1 MTIPTVDQ
9 LQRGIALADQI
20 AVREKEIT
28 GILGNHTADPVPAAA
43 THSPAKAGHGKLMRE
58 LAVVCVGAITLG
70 VSAMAA
76 NKPAKPEDLAKMEA
90 ALPEK
95 APATPKKARKVL
107 VYGNANGFVH
117 SSIALGEQTIAK
129 LGEKTGAYASTITD
143 DPAAFDDLSGY
154 DAVMLVSCT
163 GHFLLP
169 KVDIGKAPDKAATD
183 EEKKAFDAKKK
194 EAEGAIAPYKE
205 KEMQRFDN
213 LLAFVKAGRGLA
225 GIHASSD
232 AYYDWP
238 EWGVVIGGYFN
249 GHPYHKVTVK
259 IDDTK
264 SPITAGFGGK
274 EYPIDDET
282 YTFKKDPWSR
292 DKLHILTS
300 LDVTKFTPDDV
311 KKENR
316 PYDHDYGISWIH
328 EYGKGRVFYCAHGH
342 SEHVYSEKPMLQEY
356 LAGVQ
361 YALGDLDGDATPSSA
376 PKSDSAK

>member
-1 MTIPTVDQ
+1 VH
-9 LQRGIALADQI
+9 RVS
-20 AVREKEIT
+20 AVLVGMLT
-28 GILGNHTADPVPAAA
+28 FAA
-43 THSPAKAGHGKLMRE
+43 P
-58 LAVVCVGAITLG
+58 
-70 VSAMAA
+70 AMAA
-76 NKPAKPEDLAKMEA
+76 NKPAKPEDIAKMEA
-90 ALPEK
+90 ALPDK

-117 SSIALGEQTIAK
+117 SSIALGQQTVAK

-169 KVDIGKAPDKAATD
+169 RVDIGKAPDKSATD
-183 EEKKAFDAKKK
+183 EDKKAYDAKKK
-194 EAEGAIAPYKE
+194 EAEASIAPHKDKE
-205 KEMQRFDN
+205 KQRFEN
-213 LLAFVKAGRGLA
+213 LLAFIKAGKGLA

-259 IDDTK
+259 IDDPK

-282 YTFKKDPWSR
+282 YTFRKDPWSR
-292 DKLHILTS
+292 DHLHILTS
-300 LDVTKFTPDDV
+300 LDVSKFTPDDV

-328 EYGKGRVFYCAHGH
+328 GYGKGRVFYCAHGH
-342 SEHVYSEKPMLQEY
+342 SERVYSEKPMLQQY
-356 LAGVQ
+356 LAGLQ
-361 YALGDLDGDATPSSA
+361 YALGDLEADDTPSSGA
-376 PKSDSAK
+376 KTGSPK

>member
-1 MTIPTVDQ
+1 MRFQITDISQSPTF
-9 LQRGIALADQI
+9 
-20 AVREKEIT
+20 
-28 GILGNHTADPVPAAA
+28 DPRPDRPRP
-43 THSPAKAGHGKLMRE
+43 SGHGTLIRKLTAACFGAML
-58 LAVVCVGAITLG
+58 LAAP
-70 VSAMAA
+70 APAA

-90 ALPEK
+90 ALPDK

-117 SSIALGEQTIAK
+117 SSIALGGQTIAK
-129 LGEKTGAYASTITD
+129 LGGKTGAYASTITD

-169 KVDIGKAPDKAATD
+169 RVDAGKAPDKNATD
-183 EEKKAFDAKKK
+183 EEKKAYEAKKQ
-194 EAEGAIAPYKE
+194 EAEGAVASYKE
-205 KEMQRFDN
+205 KEKQRFDN
-213 LLAFVKAGRGLA
+213 LLAFIKGGKGLA

-232 AYYDWP
+232 AYYDWS

-249 GHPYHKVTVK
+249 GHPYHKVTIK
-259 IDDTK
+259 IDDPR
-264 SPITAGFGGK
+264 SPITAGFGGR
-274 EYPIDDET
+274 EYAIDDET

-300 LDVTKFTPDDV
+300 LDVSKFTPDEV
-311 KKENR
+311 KRENR

-342 SEHVYSEKPMLQEY
+342 SEHVYWDKAMLQQY
-356 LAGVQ
+356 LAGMQ
-361 YALGDLDGDATPSSA
+361 YALGDLDADATPGGA
-376 PKSDSAK
+376 PKTESAK